1 VAESTVGARQVGRRA
16 TIVCGALI
24 VAPTSTVFTPQEL
37 AHRPVGLDYGNGT
50 AYAGL
55 QMLEGAM
62 PRAAVT
68 TCAAAT
74 SPAERFAGL
83 MRGDFEATVL
93 QEPWITV
100 AEKAGC
106 RLVSTTF
113 FHGTWV
119 ATRDVSPEA
128 YGALLRAITRAVH
141 RINADK
147 RRYVSY
153 FLRDWAGHPQVDALS
168 PHDFNLGRIQ
178 LKEPTPIPEAEARW
192 AWDWMASWGLLEGQ
206 FDLDA
211 QIDRSLEQ
219 GAHGLRKPVTTARG

>member
-1 VAESTVGARQVGRRA
+1 MV
-16 TIVCGALI
+16 VCGAL
-24 VAPTSTVFTPQEL
+24 VVPPTSSVYAPHEL
-37 AHRPVGLDYGNGT
+37 AGKLVDLAYGNGT

-62 PRAAVT
+62 PREAIT
-68 TCAAAT
+68 TRAAAT

-119 ATRDVSPEA
+119 ASD
-128 YGALLRAITRAVH
+128 
-141 RINADK
+141 
-147 RRYVSY
+147 
-153 FLRDWAGHPQVDALS
+153 
-168 PHDFNLGRIQ
+168 
-178 LKEPTPIPEAEARW
+178 
-192 AWDWMASWGLLEGQ
+192 
-206 FDLDA
+206 
-211 QIDRSLEQ
+211 
-219 GAHGLRKPVTTARG
+219 